1 MSIRI
6 RIAAA
11 LLAGAL
17 SVAPL
22 AAQAQSTTIQV
33 PAAKKWKHVGT
44 GVIVPQA
51 LAGLPR
57 TGITDS
63 TAGEFDVSIQ
73 FGNPESTQLTIY
85 LFRPALASVP
95 VWFDRAE
102 TQILDRDIF
111 GHAAPVSDPIA
122 FAPPGTTTASAL
134 RRVYVPEKR
143 TFTATGA
150 AMVPLGE
157 WLVAARLS
165 STSLDPA
172 ALDAKLL
179 EALAA
184 LGWPAPVAGAAP
196 DAIAAPIQ
204 PCTTPAGFSAKAKV
218 KKPDMGAALLGALL
232 ANAADDPDIKK
243 TPVEGPQGLCR
254 EGKPGAETATYRTL
268 GDGKGYV
275 IALGDAGRTIS
286 VYPEFVLDKGEPGYA
301 VTFNDLATS
310 YVYPSFDRLPEPGK
324 AFEMVR
330 KSRPISSS
338 TRGSKALTI
347 HTP

>member
-1 MSIRI
+1 MSIPI

-17 SVAPL
+17 ATGPL
-22 AAQAQSTTIQV
+22 AAYAQTTIQV
-33 PAAKKWKHVGT
+33 PAAKKWKHAGT

-63 TAGEFDVSIQ
+63 TTGEFDVMVQ
-73 FGNPESTQLTIY
+73 FGSAESTQLTIY

-95 VWFDRAE
+95 VWFDRVE

-111 GHAAPVSDPIA
+111 GHATPVSDPIA
-122 FAPPGTTTASAL
+122 FAPPGATTASAL

-143 TFTATGA
+143 AFTATGA
-150 AMVPLGE
+150 AMVPLGD

-172 ALDAKLL
+172 ALDARLVA
-179 EALAA
+179 ALAG
-184 LGWPAPVAGAAP
+184 LGWPTPASGAAP
-196 DAIAAPIQ
+196 DAIASPVQ
-204 PCTTPAGFSAKAKV
+204 PCTTPAGFSNKAKV

-232 ANAADDPDIKK
+232 VSAADDPEIKK
-243 TPVEGPQGLCR
+243 TPVEGLQGFCR
-254 EGKPGAETATYRTL
+254 EGKPSAEIATYRAL